1 MVGLGEWMV
10 LWGMHKWHCKSWIVG
25 AIEQVGEVYDEAWE
39 KEGAVVG

>member
-10 LWGMHKWHCKSWIVG
+10 LWGMHKWRCKSWIVG